1 MPSFTSSFKSL
12 CAAVAWRVALLV
24 AAYGIFVALVR
35 PTVYLN
41 LSDAGTQN
49 RIVAERFLAFGKAE
63 TPRAVL
69 VGSSMGRHLESG
81 LAEVDPGIYDLAL
94 FGGSPLTGNELM
106 LQSGRLPRVVVIEV
120 NNLRQPLDTPFVLG
134 AMAEPGAALR
144 RICPALRTEY
154 QPLRVLQSAGRTLGA
169 WGKPPHP
176 VPDKEEPTPRLDEG
190 VAFFV
195 RGDDRTGADERER
208 VRLDLAALGAQVER
222 LEARGVQVLFVSLPT
237 DPRVEGDAF
246 RRFVHREA
254 LARFPEAEWPW
265 LDFPS
270 DGSFRTTDGV
280 HLTESSARRAAA
292 LIAEKVRSLLAH
304 SRS

>member
-1 MPSFTSSFKSL
+1 MSGWRGMGAL
-12 CAAVAWRVALLV
+12 LGGMAWRVALLG
-24 AAYGIFVALVR
+24 AAYGLFIVLVR

-49 RIVAERFLAFGKAE
+49 RIVAERFLALGKS
-63 TPRAVL
+63 PRAVL
-69 VGSSMGRHLESG
+69 VGSSMSRHLESG
-81 LAEVDPGIYDLAL
+81 LAEADPGIYDLAF
-94 FGGSPLTGNELM
+94 FGGSPLTGNELV
-106 LQSGRLPRVVVIEV
+106 LQAGRRPRVVVIEV
-120 NNLRQPLDTPFVLG
+120 NNLRQPLDTSFVTG
-134 AMAEPGAALR
+134 VTAEPGAVLR
-144 RICPALRTEY
+144 RICPALRIEY

-176 VPDKEEPTPRLDEG
+176 VPDPDREEPTPHLDGG

-195 RGDDRTGADERER
+195 GADERTGEDERDR
-208 VRLDLAALGAQVER
+208 VRLDLAVLGAQVER
-222 LEARGVQVLFVSLPT
+222 LEARGVQVLFVSLPA
-237 DPRVEGDAF
+237 DPRVEEDTF

-280 HLTESSARRAAA
+280 HLTEPSARRAAA
-292 LIAEKVRSLLAH
+292 LIAEKVRLLLAH